1 MIWGKIMEY
10 QKSNKE
16 WIGTLGG
23 FIALLA
29 MFLPFEPHRSLFEIL
44 ENDPIPFFSP
54 LIVLLM
60 VLALVL
66 QDRDLL
72 LASLLSMSLL
82 LGWLFLFSL
91 LLWAYTPAVLK
102 EMGPGAFLLP
112 LGLLGMLFGPYAA

>member
-1 MIWGKIMEY
+1 MEC
-10 QKSNKE
+10 QRNKKE
-16 WIGTLGG
+16 WIGILSG

-29 MFLPFEPHRSLFEIL
+29 MFLPFEPHRSLFIIL